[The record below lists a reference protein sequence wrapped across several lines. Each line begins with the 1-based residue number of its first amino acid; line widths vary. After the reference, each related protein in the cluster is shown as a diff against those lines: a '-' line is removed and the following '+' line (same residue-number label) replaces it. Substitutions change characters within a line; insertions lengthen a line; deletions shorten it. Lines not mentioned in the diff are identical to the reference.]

1 MNRSWHWQ
9 LRNHR
14 KTQELSGTQDSAN
27 LTVRY
32 TGCTPTTMD
41 PTTLMTF
48 LFRAPPETRTVEL
61 LGSWDNFS
69 TSYHMQHDR
78 RRGRGFW
85 SGCFKFQNIIF
96 DGDSMNWAK
105 PRTGGLKQGGTYWYF
120 YRLDDEHEAYDE
132 SQACTS
138 SCPLLPGQVLNVVE
152 VPVEVLDPPVRCRSA
167 GLDGADSLKK
177 DTSTQTLDPEDKFV
191 ALNPPPISRVH
202 GRCVSDLALSGR
214 LESKAQSYKES
225 SISPPASPCVDQH
238 RSVSPMNRP
247 PGRYYAGAGCPNSS
261 YSDRRSS
268 LDSSRS
274 WRSEAPSFAHS
285 SVYDAY
291 GVESAVFDDAGPFGL
306 EPLHEAP
313 STASR
318 STTGVPLQEELTYES
333 ERESVKFNAFYN
345 DATSDDQAVDALT
358 CFGPFPNSDPQ
369 NFDARPTTSY
379 SNASRSP
386 QLPAIHDSSYAHQE
400 HFEDDT
406 WGSAFDP
413 PARPSEEHRLH
424 QAGNE
429 AFDMLS
435 PTFSAATISSGG
447 LCTPYRLSYG
457 CSRSTSAYAADDGTN
472 SSAFNDNSI
481 EDVAERLRCLQAID
495 EDEHEADIVPLTRE
509 PTSSDLSSPSQ
520 STSMSFAGYALPE
533 PDAVESEQSLGKFS
547 SSHGAGIAHDVCIP
561 SLLVQETSTGVHRS
575 LTDDIFAELGF
586 LGSSIS

>member
-1 MNRSWHWQ
+1 
-9 LRNHR
+9 
-14 KTQELSGTQDSAN
+14 
-27 LTVRY
+27 
-32 TGCTPTTMD
+32 MD

-69 TSYHMQHDR
+69 TTYHMQHDR

-138 SCPLLPGQVLNVVE
+138 SCPLLPGQVLNVIE
-152 VPVEVLDPPVRCRSA
+152 VPIEVLDPPLRCRSA
-167 GLDGADSLKK
+167 GLDGADSLKR

-202 GRCVSDLALSGR
+202 GRCISDLALSER
-214 LESKAQSYKES
+214 LESKAQSYKKD

-238 RSVSPMNRP
+238 RSVSPLDRLP
-247 PGRYYAGAGCPNSS
+247 SRYYAGARCPDSS
-261 YSDRRSS
+261 YTDRRSS
-268 LDSSRS
+268 VDSSRS

-306 EPLHEAP
+306 EPLHEV
-313 STASR
+313 SRTASR
-318 STTGVPLQEELTYES
+318 ATTGVPLGEELAYEEA
-333 ERESVKFNAFYN
+333 ERLPAEFDTFYD
-345 DATSDDQAVDALT
+345 DATSDHEAVVALT
-358 CFGPFPNSDPQ
+358 CFGPSSNTDMQSFNI
-369 NFDARPTTSY
+369 RPTTSY
-379 SNASRSP
+379 SNAPPPS
-386 QLPAIHDSSYAHQE
+386 QLQPLHDSSYADQHHYE
-400 HFEDDT
+400 EDS
-406 WGSAFDP
+406 WSSAYDP
-413 PARPSEEHRLH
+413 PTRPSEEHQRH
-424 QAGNE
+424 QAGNG

-435 PTFSAATISSGG
+435 PTFSAATLSSGG
-447 LCTPYRLSYG
+447 LCTPYRLSDG
-457 CSRSTSAYAADDGTN
+457 CSRITSAYAAEDGAN

-481 EDVAERLRCLQAID
+481 EDVAERLRCLKAID
-495 EDEHEADIVPLTRE
+495 EDEDEAGIAPLIRE
-509 PTSSDLSSPSQ
+509 PTTSDLSSPSQ
-520 STSMSFAGYALPE
+520 SKSMSFAGYALPE
-533 PDAVESEQSLGKFS
+533 PDAGESAQSLGKLS
-547 SSHGAGIAHDVCIP
+547 STDGAGFAHDIP
-561 SLLVQETSTGVHRS
+561 SLLVQRTNTGENRS
-575 LTDDIFAELGF
+575 FTDDIFAELGF